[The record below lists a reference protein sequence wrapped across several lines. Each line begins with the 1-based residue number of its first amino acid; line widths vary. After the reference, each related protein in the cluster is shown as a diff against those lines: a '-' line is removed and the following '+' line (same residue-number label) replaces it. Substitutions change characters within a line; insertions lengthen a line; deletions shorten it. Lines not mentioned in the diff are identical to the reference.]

1 MNKTRLLVVDD
12 DRTTSVFLERVL
24 TQAGYAVTVAADGR
38 SALAL
43 LDTAP
48 DFHTVLLDRQMPDL
62 DGLQVLQ
69 HMKDCDRL
77 KGIPVVLQTV
87 IDSEDEIQKGL
98 QAGALYYLVKPLDP
112 RLVLQ
117 VVAAA
122 TADYAD
128 KRLVWEEMEG
138 LRSALGLVRRGVF
151 RYQTLRQCHDLTA
164 LLAQA
169 CPDPKRTV
177 TGLSELMIN
186 ALEHGNL
193 GITYNEKS
201 ALIEARTWAAEIERR
216 QQSPEHQDKWV
227 TVSVVRSAT
236 RTRFR
241 IQDMGRGFAW
251 TEFQEVSQERLFDN
265 HGRGILLAKWEAF
278 DRVQYLGNGDCVI
291 AEVWH
296 S

>member
-1 MNKTRLLVVDD
+1 MNATRLLVVDD
-12 DRTTSVFLERVL
+12 DRTTAAFLERVL
-24 TQAGYAVTVAADGR
+24 TRDGYEVEVATDGSSAMARLADG
-38 SALAL
+38 
-43 LDTAP
+43 P
-48 DFHTVLLDRQMPDL
+48 EFHTVLLDRQLPDQ
-62 DGLQVLQ
+62 DGLQVLRR
-69 HMKDCDRL
+69 MKESDRL

-87 IDSEDEIQKGL
+87 MDGDDEIRKGL

-112 RLVLQ
+112 RMVLQ

-122 TADYAD
+122 VADFLN
-128 KRLVWEEMEG
+128 KRQFWTEMEG
-138 LRSALGLVRRGVF
+138 LRSAVSLVRRGLF
-151 RYQTLRQCHDLTA
+151 RYQTLQQCHDLTA

-169 CPDPKRTV
+169 CPDPKRSV

-193 GITYNEKS
+193 GISYDEKS
-201 ALIEARTWAAEIERR
+201 ALVESHTWAAEVERR
-216 QQSPEHQDKWV
+216 QRMPEHRDKYV
-227 TVSVVRSAT
+227 TVSVVRSAR

-251 TEFQEVSQERLFDN
+251 AEFQEVNPERLFDN

-278 DRVQYLGNGDCVI
+278 DRLQYFGNGNCVV
-291 AEVWH
+291 AEIGL